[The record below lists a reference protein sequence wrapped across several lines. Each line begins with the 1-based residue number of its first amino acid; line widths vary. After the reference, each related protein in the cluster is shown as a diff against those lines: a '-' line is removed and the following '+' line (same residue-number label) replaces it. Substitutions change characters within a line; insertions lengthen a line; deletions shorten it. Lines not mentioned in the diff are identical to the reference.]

1 MSHAAAPPVVQGSG
15 KLEAARQKARLARRH
30 YSAAPCPPRGDSCEI
45 AIIGA
50 GPVGLTLACELRR
63 YGISVVLL
71 DRNASSS
78 DGSRAICWS
87 KRSLEILDRHGV
99 AEAMVARGVT
109 WNIGRVFEGART
121 DPLYSFDL
129 LPIKDQKFPAFV
141 NLQQYHVEEALVDV
155 LAKDAHVALRWQ
167 HSVQEVSVAA
177 EGVRLEVDSPG
188 GRYSLQARFIV
199 AADGHRSTV
208 RDLMRL
214 DFSGRTFE
222 DNFLIADVK
231 VDTPFP
237 AERRFY
243 FNAPFN
249 DGRTALMHQQPEGLW
264 RLDFQLG
271 WDIDREAA
279 VSEPEVDR
287 RVRAMLGTDTPFEY
301 EWVSLYTFQC
311 RRMER
316 FVHGPVIFAGDAAH
330 LVSPFGARG
339 ANGGL
344 QDADSLGWRLARVL
358 RGESSAELLE
368 AYNEERCHGADENL
382 LNSSR
387 ATDFMTPRSPGAR
400 ALQAAVLSL
409 ATDLP
414 FARNLINSGRLS
426 VPCSLMG
433 TRAITPDT
441 EVESMPGPRPG
452 EVALD
457 APIRIQGRE
466 AWLLSLLGPHFTCLC
481 VNAEIPDPLPPE
493 VRALRCGQDFV
504 DPDGRFAE
512 RYSGGESAIYLIRP
526 DQHVAARFRQ
536 ATAQELHEAW
546 CRSLAPMN

>member
-1 MSHAAAPPVVQGSG
+1 MNQVAVAPVVGGSG
-15 KLEAARQKARLARRH
+15 KLEAARTRARRARRQ
-30 YSAAPCPPRGDSCEI
+30 YPAASSPGRDDRCDV
-45 AIIGA
+45 AIVGA

-71 DRNASSS
+71 DRNATSS

-87 KRSLEILDRHGV
+87 KRSLEILDRHGI
-99 AEAMVARGVT
+99 ADDMVARGVT
-109 WNIGRVFEGART
+109 WNIGKVFEGAREE
-121 DPLYSFDL
+121 PLYSFDL
-129 LPIKDQKFPAFV
+129 QPIKAQKFPAFV

-155 LAKDAHVALRWQ
+155 LAGDSGVDLRWQ
-167 HSVQEVSVAA
+167 HTVQQLSTTPD
-177 EGVRLEVDSPG
+177 GVMLEVGTPDSPYHLYA
-188 GRYSLQARFIV
+188 RYVV

-208 RDLMRL
+208 RELLQL
-214 DFSGRTFE
+214 DFAGRTFE
-222 DNFLIADVK
+222 DNFLIADVR
-231 VDTPFP
+231 VETPFP

-287 RVRAMLGTDTPFEY
+287 RVRAMLGPDTPFEY

-316 FVHGPVIFAGDAAH
+316 FVHDRVIFAGDAAH

-358 RGESSAELLE
+358 RGESSAALLE
-368 AYNEERCHGADENL
+368 AYNEERCRGADENI

-387 ATDFMTPRSPGAR
+387 ATDFMTPRSAGAR

-409 ATDLP
+409 ATDHP
-414 FARNLINSGRLS
+414 FARSLINSGRLS
-426 VPCSLMG
+426 SPCSLAG
-433 TRAITPDT
+433 IHTITPD
-441 EVESMPGPRPG
+441 PDPLGWHGPRAG

-457 APIRIQGRE
+457 APVYIEGRPR
-466 AWLLSLLGPHFTCLC
+466 WLLSLLGPHFTCLC
-481 VNAEIPDPLPPE
+481 VNAEIPEPLPPN
-493 VRALRCGQDFV
+493 VKALLAGRDFD
-504 DPDGRFAE
+504 DPDGRLAD
-512 RYSGGESAIYLIRP
+512 RYASGGSAIYLIRP
-526 DQHVAARFRQ
+526 DQHVAARFRR
-536 ATAQELHEAW
+536 ATAAQLHDAW
-546 CRSLAPMN
+546 CRSLALAT

>member
-1 MSHAAAPPVVQGSG
+1 MTQGTAPPVVSG
-15 KLEAARQKARLARRH
+15 GGRLEAARLKARQARRRYPATPVPQGADH
-30 YSAAPCPPRGDSCEI
+30 CEVV
-45 AIIGA
+45 IIGA
-50 GPVGLTLACELRR
+50 GPVGLALACELRR
-63 YGISVVLL
+63 YGVPVVLL

-87 KRSLEILDRHGV
+87 KRSLEILDRHGI
-99 AEAMVARGVT
+99 ADSMVAQGVT
-109 WNIGRVFEGART
+109 WNIGRVFEGAHLE
-121 DPLYSFDL
+121 PLYSFDL

-155 LAKDAHVALRWQ
+155 LARDSGVKLRWQ
-167 HSVQEVSVAA
+167 HAVHSLTPATD
-177 EGVRLEVDSPG
+177 GVTLGVEAPG
-188 GRYSLQARFIV
+188 GRYQLQARYVV
-199 AADGHRSTV
+199 AADGHRSTI
-208 RDLMRL
+208 RDLMQL
-214 DFSGRTFE
+214 DFAGRTFE
-222 DNFLIADVK
+222 DNFLIADVR
-231 VDTPFP
+231 VETPFP

-287 RVRAMLGTDTPFEY
+287 RVRAMLGPDTPFEY

-316 FVHGPVIFAGDAAH
+316 FVHDRVIFAGDAAH

-358 RGESSAELLE
+358 RGESSGALLD
-368 AYNEERCHGADENL
+368 AYDEERCHGADENL

-400 ALQAAVLSL
+400 ALQAATLSL
-409 ATDLP
+409 ATDHE
-414 FARNLINSGRLS
+414 FARSLINSGRLS
-426 VPCSLMG
+426 IPCSLAG
-433 TRAITPDT
+433 TRTITPDPAPI
-441 EVESMPGPRPG
+441 EWLGPRAG

-457 APIRIQGRE
+457 APIRIGGQSG
-466 AWLLSLLGPHFTCLC
+466 WLLPLLGPHFTCLC
-481 VNAEIPDPLPPE
+481 VNTAPPKTLPPD
-493 VRALRCGQDFV
+493 VKALVVGRDFD
-504 DPDGRFAE
+504 DPDGRLAE
-512 RYSGGESAIYLIRP
+512 RYAGEGPALYLIRP

-536 ATAQELHEAW
+536 ATAEQLYTAW
-546 CRSLAPMN
+546 SRSLALTP